1 MATRQRI
8 ETAKEKVATAKSAL
22 DAAEKGLDVAEQAT
36 EVAGE
41 VRSNSKKIAAIFLLL
56 SLIGIVYLVMKNQES

>member
-1 MATRQRI
+1 MATRQKI

-22 DAAEKGLDVAEQAT
+22 RAAEKGLDAAEQAAD
-36 EVAGE
+36 VADD
-41 VRSNSKKIAAIFLLL
+41 VKSNSKKIVAFFLLL

>member
-1 MATRQRI
+1 MSTRQRI
-8 ETAKEKVATAKSAL
+8 ETAKEKVASAKSAL
-22 DAAEKGLDVAEQAT
+22 DAAERGLDAAEQAT

-41 VRSNSKKIAAIFLLL
+41 VRSNSKKIVALFLIL